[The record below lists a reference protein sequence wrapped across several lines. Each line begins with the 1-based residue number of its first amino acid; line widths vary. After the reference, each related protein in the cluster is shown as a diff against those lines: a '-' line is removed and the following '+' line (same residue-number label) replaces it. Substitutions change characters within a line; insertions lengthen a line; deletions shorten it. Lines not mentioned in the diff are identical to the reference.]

1 MDDAREAPATDGSG
15 AFAFEDFFVRTE
27 PRLRAALTS
36 RYGAELG
43 REATA
48 EALAW
53 SFEHWDR
60 VARMEHPIAY
70 LYRVGQSRTRRLR
83 RRASPGF
90 ACDTSTP
97 MPEVDPRV
105 AVALRALPERQRV
118 AVLLVHGHDWSHAD
132 VAALLGIR
140 ASTVS
145 THVARALA
153 QLRRTLE
160 VHADE

>member
-1 MDDAREAPATDGSG
+1 MDDDRGSTGSG
-15 AFAFEDFFVRTE
+15 AAAFEAFFERSE
-27 PRLRAALTS
+27 PRLRAAFTAQ
-36 RYGAELG
+36 YGADLG

-60 VARMEHPIAY
+60 VAAMEHPIAY

-83 RRASPGF
+83 RRWRPAVSRE
-90 ACDTSTP
+90 STAAT
-97 MPEVDPRV
+97 PEIDPRV
-105 AVALRALPERQRV
+105 TRALAALPERQRV
-118 AVLLVHGHDWSHAD
+118 AVILVHGLDWSHAD
-132 VAALLGIR
+132 VAALLGIST
-140 ASTVS
+140 STVA